1 MCALVAN
8 SDEKQR
14 WLRSAGL
21 LPALHRLTLGSSPQ
35 ALPGVGDDVAG
46 GGGGAGALP
55 GPAGQDLSP
64 HVQRACARLLAILA
78 AHEDALV
85 GPWAAVALRA
95 LLSLVAPGVGA
106 CCR

>member
-21 LPALHRLTLGSSPQ
+21 LQALHRLTLGAAPQPPPAGTSSDDTGS
-35 ALPGVGDDVAG
+35 GVGTGVL
-46 GGGGAGALP
+46 LP
-55 GPAGQDLSP
+55 SSLGQHLSP
-64 HVQRACARLLAILA
+64 RVQRASARLLAILA

-85 GPWAAVALRA
+85 SPWVAIGFCTGPALR
-95 LLSLVAPGVGA
+95 SVV
-106 CCR
+106 